1 MQCEGEEQNMGK
13 ANKVVIIGGDAR
25 QIEIAESLLAEGNEV
40 FLLGFDQW
48 MRNVA
53 GISKAVSDT
62 DVPWSELDAV
72 LLPVSG
78 LKSDNKVEA
87 CFSSKE
93 LILQESWLKKTPQ
106 NCLIMSGIHT
116 NELETVIHTV
126 KRPLIKLLER
136 DDVAIYNSIP
146 SAEGTLLMA
155 MQETEITMHKSNTV
169 ILGFGRTGQTIA
181 RTFSVLGAY
190 AKVGTIHPSEKARA
204 EAMGLETFEFE
215 DLSTVVQS
223 ADLCINSI
231 PAMVLPEDIL
241 IHFPVRSVIIDIAS
255 PPGGTDFEYAKKRGI
270 KAILAPGLPGAVA
283 PKTAGRI
290 LAKVISQLL
299 GENQVEK
306 EA

>member
-1 MQCEGEEQNMGK
+1 MGK
-13 ANKVVIIGGDAR
+13 GKKVALIGGDAR
-25 QIEIAESLLAEGNEV
+25 QIEIAECLLDAGIKV
-40 FLLGFDQW
+40 YLVGFDQW

-53 GISKAVSDT
+53 GITKASGEK
-62 DVPWSELDAV
+62 DVLWHELDAV

-78 LKSDNKVEA
+78 LKPGNKAEA
-87 CFSSKE
+87 CFASKE
-93 LILQESWLKKTPQ
+93 VTLQESWLQQTPE
-106 NCLIMSGIHT
+106 NCLIISGIHT
-116 NELETVIHTV
+116 DTLESLIHKV

-155 MQETEITMHKSNTV
+155 MRETDITIHKSNTV

-204 EAMGLETFEFE
+204 EAMGLETFELE
-215 DLSTVVQS
+215 DLKTAVQS
-223 ADLCINSI
+223 ADLCINTI
-231 PAMVLPEDIL
+231 PAMVLHEDIL
-241 IHFPVRSVIIDIAS
+241 VEFPVRSVIIDIAS